1 MSEVIEVDV
10 NNVNNVNMYY
20 LKKNLSLEVNDYL
33 LQTLII
39 I

>member
-20 LKKNLSLEVNDYL
+20 FKKNLSLEVNDYL